1 MDRSFLSDA
10 GVIAESRGFVC
21 VRLAT
26 FEDKAETTFTHSLYS
41 TRRTPQVN
49 TVFTILAPDGKT
61 PLLPPG
67 RSPSHTLGSD
77 DPKTLVAA
85 MKRIAAKYKAK
96 RRSKTPPIPYGIDL
110 RRSLN
115 VAACDMQLL
124 VVVVAKSKAKHV
136 SIEKILAPLAWS
148 KELVG
153 VVAYAKAKPDELKL
167 LDGAKPV
174 EGVFVVL
181 ADDYGLKGKVVAFAA
196 GTSASTLKA
205 TLKKGI
211 AEFHPRAKDSIR
223 HIREARWLGIE
234 WEPEVKSPY
243 SRPRR

>member
-10 GVIAESRGFVC
+10 GVIAQSRDFVC

-26 FEDKAETTFTHSLYS
+26 FEDKKETTFTHSLYS

-61 PLLPPG
+61 PLLAPG

-85 MKRIAAKYKAK
+85 MKRFAAKYRA
-96 RRSKTPPIPYGIDL
+96 RHRSATPPIPYGIDL

-124 VVVVAKSKAKHV
+124 VVVVAKSKAKRK
-136 SIEKILAPLAWS
+136 SIEKTLAPLVWS
-148 KELVG
+148 KELVD
-153 VVAYAKAKPDELKL
+153 VLAYATAKPDELKAL
-167 LDGAKPV
+167 QGAKPV
-174 EGVFVVL
+174 EGVFVVV
-181 ADDYGLKGKVVAFAA
+181 AGPYGLKGNVVAFAT
-196 GTSASTLKA
+196 GTSASTLKTA
-205 TLKKGI
+205 LKKAI
-211 AEFHPRAKDSIR
+211 AEFDPQAKDSIR
-223 HIREARWLGIE
+223 HIRDARWLGIE